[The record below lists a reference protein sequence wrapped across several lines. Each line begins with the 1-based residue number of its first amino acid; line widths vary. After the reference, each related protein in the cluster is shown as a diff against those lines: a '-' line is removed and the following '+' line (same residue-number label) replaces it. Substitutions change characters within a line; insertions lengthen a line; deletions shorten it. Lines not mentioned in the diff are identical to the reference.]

1 MRQRCDFHVPKGRD
15 ALPIYG
21 LPVRLQGLPI
31 SLLRVLQRLSG
42 TLLAGLAV
50 LLFMRLRGAPMS
62 VGGIIVQLS
71 GSLVILVVRSIV
83 LTSRHL

>member
-1 MRQRCDFHVPKGRD
+1 MRQRRDFYVPKGRD
-15 ALPIYG
+15 ALPIHG

-83 LTSRHL
+83 VTSRHL